1 MSAAMLRPF
10 LAYLLRGRL
19 AFPGGHR
26 PPAGHTVPARFAGI
40 GVAASPDPAVDDW
53 IIATLRGAGIVNVRL
68 DFTYGD
74 ADGPAGRLLG
84 RLLDAG
90 FHVVLH
96 LLQPTDAARAMP
108 DAAAGAA
115 WREFVGATLDAFG
128 ERVAMIEA
136 CSTINRRR
144 WAGYTP
150 DGFFAAWDIA
160 WQEIRQRG
168 LLLAG
173 PSITDFE
180 PPWSVGIL
188 AGLQARGRLPD
199 IHTDNLFAERA
210 TEPERDD
217 PKVLGPRLAGLLR
230 MNLVKKARLL
240 QRIGADFGVLRLF
253 SPAAFWTLPRIG
265 RQLPATEQKQAD
277 YLTRYLVLAAA
288 SGALEGAWWGPLICH
303 REGLVD
309 DGAAQYPALERITHY
324 AAVDGAL
331 ADFRPRPA
339 LAALAAF
346 NARIPG
352 RRYLGCLC
360 GGDGLEIHAFAGAD
374 GALTHVAWT
383 INGRAA
389 ALVDVYDAATL
400 VAASFHDRDGTALDG
415 APTLLTE
422 MPVYIDWPATT
433 AVALKPGAGLLPDVA
448 IDVHGGKALHFFRA
462 EGWQGI
468 VAAET
473 QAAARALLAALP
485 PASLQVQRAAVLRH
499 ARNAIWSVADP
510 RDPAARLVIKQ
521 PVKMHLH
528 KQWLDRFKP
537 SKALRS
543 WSGTCELL
551 RRGIGA
557 APPVAWFEKIGD
569 TTLKQNFYLC
579 EYVEAE
585 FSVRQM
591 LSAFATGK
599 TEYAGFSDNQA
610 YRSLAAFLL
619 RLHGTGIFFRD
630 LSGGNLLAS
639 RAADGK
645 LEFALIDTG
654 RIRVE
659 PRPLPMRSRLA
670 DLVRICNKLHWAG
683 RENLLGIYFSAI
695 GRRLTWHHRLVFSG
709 YDLKV
714 SLKRRFGRKML
725 SRLFGNQGR

>member
-1 MSAAMLRPF
+1 MSMGMLWPF
-10 LAYLLRGRL
+10 LACLLRGRL
-19 AFPGGHR
+19 AFPSGHQ
-26 PPAGHTVPARFAGI
+26 PPAGHTVPLRFAGV

-53 IIATLRGAGIVNVRL
+53 IIATLRTAGIANVRL
-68 DFTYGD
+68 DFSYGD
-74 ADGPAGRLLG
+74 ADGPAGRLLD

-90 FHVVLH
+90 FYVVLH
-96 LLQPTDAARAMP
+96 LLQPSEAARAMP
-108 DAAAGAA
+108 DATAVAV
-115 WREFVGATLDAFG
+115 WRQFLGGSLDAWG
-128 ERVAMIEA
+128 GRVAMIEA
-136 CSTINRRR
+136 CSTINRQR

-160 WQEIRQRG
+160 CQEVRERG

-180 PPWSVGIL
+180 PPWNIGVL
-188 AGLQARGRLPD
+188 AALQKRGRLPD

-210 TEPERDD
+210 TQPERDD

-240 QRIGADFGVLRLF
+240 QRIGADFGVPRLF

-265 RQLPATEQKQAD
+265 RLLPATEQKQAD

-288 SGALEGAWWGPLICH
+288 SGALDGAWWGPLICH

-309 DGAAQYPALERITHY
+309 DGVSEYPALERITHY

-360 GGDGLEIHAFAGAD
+360 GGDGLEIHAFVGND

-389 ALVDVYDAATL
+389 ALVDAYDTATL
-400 VAASFHDRDGTALDG
+400 AAASFHGRNGAALDE

-422 MPVYIDWPATT
+422 MPVYIDWPAAT
-433 AVALKPGAGLLPDVA
+433 AVAVKAGAGLLPDVA
-448 IDVHGGKALHFFRA
+448 IDVHGGKVLHFFRA
-462 EGWQGI
+462 DGWQGI

-473 QAAARALLAALP
+473 QAKARALLAALP

-528 KQWLDRFKP
+528 KQWFDRFKP

-551 RRGIGA
+551 RRGIGV

-569 TTLKQNFYLC
+569 STLKQNFYLC

-591 LSAFATGK
+591 FAAFA
-599 TEYAGFSDNQA
+599 AGESSFAGHAAEDA
-610 YRSLAAFLL
+610 YQQVAAFLL
-619 RLHGTGIFFRD
+619 HLHQSGVFFRD
-630 LSGGNLLAS
+630 LSGGNLLVQRGQAGELVFS
-639 RAADGK
+639 
-645 LEFALIDTG
+645 LIDTG
-654 RIRVE
+654 RIRVF
-659 PRPLPMRSRLA
+659 PGPLPMLVRLA
-670 DLVRICNKLHWAG
+670 DLVRVCNKLHWPG
-683 RENLLGIYFSAI
+683 RERLLSIYFAAI
-695 GRRLTWHHRLVFSG
+695 GKEFSWYHRLFFAR

-714 SLKRRFGRKML
+714 ELKRRFGRKAL
-725 SRLFGNQGR
+725 RDLFRTY